1 MGVIPWAVPKPHRP
15 EGTNVPRVPPV
26 STATWRRLLAA
37 ADAFQQLAPWEWMHD
52 AHVVGLRHPTTRE
65 VLLGSILGRLRSLFA
80 LTVYRGRAGHRWLL
94 NTILDAGCEE
104 DAEAL
109 ERGFDQDLIKAEF
122 VTKTAL
128 TSHDRAVFAATGFRP
143 TNRRGP
149 VWPQFRSVVP
159 GCYPWLVTEAEAE
172 TLLFALPRVAA
183 VARLVRAN
191 PAVWDNHL
199 DGEIAFVP
207 AEFDPADQE
216 LHAGDLDWH
225 PMLPPPEAPPEPV
238 RFAESVMA
246 RLVQLPFASRC
257 VLEVNVAYAP
267 IPMAAPERPFLP
279 KGAMVV
285 DRASGKVGGVLF
297 GPAEDRDGAGVLATV
312 LEGALVKFG
321 LRPGTLVVRR
331 PRVQA
336 MLQRAAAELGCR
348 LELES
353 ELPALDRA
361 WESLMQRFS
370 QGQ

>member
-1 MGVIPWAVPKPHRP
+1 M
-15 EGTNVPRVPPV
+15 
-26 STATWRRLLAA
+26 
-37 ADAFQQLAPWEWMHD
+37 
-52 AHVVGLRHPTTRE
+52 RHPTTQE

-80 LTVYRGRAGHRWLL
+80 LTVYRGRSGHRWLL
-94 NTILDAGCEE
+94 NTILDAECEE

-109 ERGFDQDLIKAEF
+109 ERCFDQDLVKAEF
-122 VTKTAL
+122 VTKAAL
-128 TSHDRAVFAATGFRP
+128 ISQDRTVLAATGFRP

-159 GCYPWLVTEAEAE
+159 GCCPWFLTEGEAE

-183 VARLVRAN
+183 VSRLVRAN

-199 DGEIAFVP
+199 DGEIAFLP
-207 AEFDPADQE
+207 AEFDPAGQE
-216 LHAGDLDWH
+216 LQASDLDWH

-238 RFAESVMA
+238 RLAESVVA
-246 RLVQLPFASRC
+246 RLLQLPLASRC

-285 DRASGKVGGVLF
+285 DRASGMVGSVLF
-297 GPAEDRDGAGVLATV
+297 GPAEDRDGAGALATV

-321 LRPGTLVVRR
+321 LRPETLVVRR

-336 MLQRAAAELGCR
+336 MLQRVAAELGCG
-348 LELES
+348 LELEP

>member
-1 MGVIPWAVPKPHRP
+1 
-15 EGTNVPRVPPV
+15 
-26 STATWRRLLAA
+26 
-37 ADAFQQLAPWEWMHD
+37 MHD
-52 AHVVGLRHPTTRE
+52 SQVVGLRHPTTQE

-80 LTVYRGRAGHRWLL
+80 LTVYRGRSGHRWLL

-109 ERGFDQDLIKAEF
+109 ERGFDQDLVKAEF
-122 VTKTAL
+122 VTKAAL
-128 TSHDRAVFAATGFRP
+128 ISQDRAVLAASGFRP

-159 GCYPWLVTEAEAE
+159 GCCPWFLTEAEAE

-183 VARLVRAN
+183 VSRLVRAN

-199 DGEIAFVP
+199 DGEIAFLP
-207 AEFDPADQE
+207 AEFDPAGQE
-216 LHAGDLDWH
+216 LQASDLDWH

-238 RFAESVMA
+238 RLAESVVA
-246 RLVQLPFASRC
+246 HLLQLPFASRC

-285 DRASGKVGGVLF
+285 DRASGMVGSVLF

-321 LRPGTLVVRR
+321 LRPETLVVRR
-331 PRVQA
+331 PRVQT
-336 MLQRAAAELGCR
+336 MLQRVAAELGCG
-348 LELES
+348 LELEP

-370 QGQ
+370 QRQ